1 MFWGINNICMGGLQL
16 IRTLYNFSAHCTNI
30 SAHNI
35 YFREY
40 FLERTA
46 ISNDP
51 PLFKSQQE
59 KYPVYNGQPANRRG
73 PPIAIYHTAFAQLKD
88 AFVGHL
94 EAKNE
99 LGSRDNVESKML

>member
-1 MFWGINNICMGGLQL
+1 M
-16 IRTLYNFSAHCTNI
+16 THVVAHLKVIGDADAAAAPSNV
-30 SAHNI
+30 
-35 YFREY
+35 
-40 FLERTA
+40 
-46 ISNDP
+46 SNDP

-59 KYPVYNGQPANRRG
+59 KYPVYNGRPANRRG

-99 LGSRDNVESKML
+99 LGSRDDVESKML